1 MAEKHWMQKVA
12 STMNKGGLHR
22 ALGVPT
28 SKNIPRARIEEAT
41 RSKNPRIRKMAS
53 LAETFAKARG

>member
-1 MAEKHWMQKVA
+1 MQKVA

-22 ALGVPT
+22 ALGVPAG
-28 SKNIPRARIEEAT
+28 KNIPRARIEEAT

>member
-1 MAEKHWMQKVA
+1 MAEKKHWMQGAVKHP
-12 STMNKGGLHR
+12 GGLHR
-22 ALGVPT
+22 ALGVPLD
-28 SKNIPRARIEEAT
+28 KNIPRSKIEEAA

>member
-1 MAEKHWMQKVA
+1 MAEKKHWMAGAVRHPGA
-12 STMNKGGLHR
+12 LHR
-22 ALGVPT
+22 ALGVPAG
-28 SKNIPRARIEEAT
+28 KNIPRARIEEAT

>member
-1 MAEKHWMQKVA
+1 MAEKWMQKA
-12 STMNKGGLHR
+12 AATMHKGGLHR
-22 ALGVPT
+22 ALGVPAG
-28 SKNIPRARIEEAT
+28 KNIPRSRIEEAT